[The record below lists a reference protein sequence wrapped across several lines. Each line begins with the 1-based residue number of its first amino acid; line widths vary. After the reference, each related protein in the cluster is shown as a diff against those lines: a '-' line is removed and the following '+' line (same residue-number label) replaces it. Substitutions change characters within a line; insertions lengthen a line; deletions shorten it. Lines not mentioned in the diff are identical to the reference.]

1 MSDINSLDRR
11 RMALYGWMLLAPAL
25 ILLAT
30 FAVAVLGYN
39 HLRARLDSAHPN
51 LPEEFYNYA
60 EQYLLRQ
67 ERRQPHLGLAL
78 GTRPYPRAR

>member
-30 FAVAVLGYN
+30 FAFLPTVATLWQSVFSRGTS
-39 HLRARLDSAHPN
+39 RRPRSSSGSAITSACSTIRCSGRSPS
-51 LPEEFYNYA
+51 
-60 EQYLLRQ
+60 
-67 ERRQPHLGLAL
+67 
-78 GTRPYPRAR
+78 TT